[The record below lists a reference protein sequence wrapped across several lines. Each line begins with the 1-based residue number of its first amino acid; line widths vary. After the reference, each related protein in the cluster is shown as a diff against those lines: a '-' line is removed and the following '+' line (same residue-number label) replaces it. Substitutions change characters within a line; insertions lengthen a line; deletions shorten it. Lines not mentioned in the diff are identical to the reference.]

1 MSPCEII
8 SAKVFTAIPAKA
20 FTVIPAKVFTVI
32 PAKAGIHVQAV

>member
-8 SAKVFTAIPAKA
+8 SAKV